1 MGPSARVLYLL
12 GWRLST
18 VVRLREIVYTRSLV
32 ETASI
37 SGSGSSATTDR
48 RLALL
53 GGTPIGVSAK
63 PHYPRFT
70 EQARRDIDNVLREGD
85 MVGLGRAHP
94 SIDAAERA
102 IAEWQ
107 GVDYCLTTSSGHASL
122 HAALMGL
129 QITGGAEVIT
139 TPYTWG
145 ASTSPILYN
154 NALPVFADVDPDRG
168 LLDPDSVR
176 EAIGPRTEAIL
187 VTHIYGQPANMT
199 ALCDVASEHGL
210 ALIED
215 GSQAHGA
222 THRGK
227 RVGGFGDA
235 GGFSCMGAKLLAT
248 SEAGYLVTG
257 RGDVYWNA
265 VISCQHAGGTEHP
278 GRAAEDGFPSDLRPY
293 MDSLHYTYR
302 LSVLNAILLVHQ
314 LAKLDEENA
323 NRIQNRAWFVE
334 AIDGVGSIS
343 VPEYPDGEP
352 VYHIVSLNF
361 VAEHAGISKQT
372 YLAALKA
379 EGVPAFSYIDVPMHR
394 LERLRPDT
402 QAPRTMWAERLAR
415 ARMNYGALELPGC
428 EAKVERS
435 FEMSWN
441 WIDKDREAM
450 NRLAA
455 AFIKVEE
462 QLDAL
467 RSFERSSR

>member
-1 MGPSARVLYLL
+1 VEAARV
-12 GWRLST
+12 
-18 VVRLREIVYTRSLV
+18 
-32 ETASI
+32 
-37 SGSGSSATTDR
+37 SGPGSAAATDQ

-53 GGTPIGVSAK
+53 GGTPVGVPSK

-70 EQARRDIDNVLREGD
+70 DQARHDIDEVLREGD

-94 SIDAAERA
+94 WVDAAEQA
-102 IAEWQ
+102 IAEWHD
-107 GVDYCLTTSSGHASL
+107 VAHCLTTSSGHASL
-122 HAALMGL
+122 HACLMGL

-154 NALPVFADVDPDRG
+154 NALPVFADVDPEHG
-168 LLDPDSVR
+168 LLDADSVR

-199 ALCDVASEHGL
+199 ALVQLASDHGL

-222 THRGK
+222 RHRGK

-235 GGFSCMGAKLLAT
+235 AGFSCMGGKLLAT
-248 SEAGYLVTG
+248 SEAGYLVTN
-257 RGDVYWNA
+257 RNDAYWNA
-265 VISCQHAGGTEHP
+265 VISCQHAGGTEHA
-278 GRAAEDGFPSDLRPY
+278 GRADEEGFPSDLRPY
-293 MDSLHYTYR
+293 MDSLHLTYR
-302 LSVLNAILLVHQ
+302 VSVLNAILLVHQ
-314 LAKLDEENA
+314 LTKLDEEND

-334 AIDGVGSIS
+334 AIDGVASVS

-352 VYHIVSLNF
+352 VYHMVSLNF
-361 VAEHAGISKQT
+361 VPEHAGISKQT
-372 YLAALKA
+372 YLAALQA
-379 EGVPAFSYIDVPMHR
+379 EGVPAFSYIETPLHR
-394 LERLRPDT
+394 LERLRAGT
-402 QAPRTMWAERLAR
+402 QAPRTMWADRLAR
-415 ARMNYGALELPGC
+415 SGMDYGSLELPGC
-428 EAKVERS
+428 DAKVERS

-441 WIDKDREAM
+441 WIDRDHAAM
-450 NRLAA
+450 ERLAS

-467 RSFERSSR
+467 RTHERSLG

>member
-1 MGPSARVLYLL
+1 
-12 GWRLST
+12 
-18 VVRLREIVYTRSLV
+18 V
-32 ETASI
+32 ETASV
-37 SGSGSSATTDR
+37 SGPGSSATTHSK
-48 RLALL
+48 LALL
-53 GGTPIGVSAK
+53 GGTPSGVPAK

-70 EQARRDIDNVLREGD
+70 EQARRDIDDVLRDGD

-94 SIDAAERA
+94 WIDAAERA
-102 IAEWQ
+102 IAQWH
-107 GVDYCLTTSSGHASL
+107 GVDHCLTTSSGHASL
-122 HAALMGL
+122 HACLMGL
-129 QITGGAEVIT
+129 QITDGAEVIT

-154 NALPVFADVDPDRG
+154 DAVPVFADVDPERG

-176 EAIGPRTEAIL
+176 DAIGARTEAIL

-199 ALCDVASEHGL
+199 ALCEIAAEHGL

-222 THRGK
+222 KHRGR

-235 GGFSCMGAKLLAT
+235 GGFSCMGGKLLAT
-248 SEAGYLVTG
+248 SEAGYLVTS
-257 RGDVYWNA
+257 RSDAYWNA

-302 LSVLNAILLVHQ
+302 VSVLNAILLVHQ

-334 AIDGVGSIS
+334 AIEGVGSVS
-343 VPEYPDGEP
+343 VPEYPEDEP
-352 VYHIVSLNF
+352 VYHMVSLNF
-361 VAEHAGISKQT
+361 VPEHAGISKQT
-372 YLAALKA
+372 YLAALQA
-379 EGVPAFSYIDVPMHR
+379 EGVSAFGYIEVPLHR
-394 LERLRPDT
+394 LERLRPGT
-402 QAPRTMWAERLAR
+402 QAPRTVWAERLAQR
-415 ARMNYGALELPGC
+415 GIDYAALELPGC
-428 EAKVERS
+428 DAKVERS

-441 WIDKDREAM
+441 WIDRDREAM

-467 RSFERSSR
+467 RSYERSLR

>member
-1 MGPSARVLYLL
+1 MARA
-12 GWRLST
+12 
-18 VVRLREIVYTRSLV
+18 RESVYTRSLV

-37 SGSGSSATTDR
+37 SGSGSSATTAGK
-48 RLALL
+48 LALL
-53 GGTPIGVSAK
+53 GGSPIGVPAK

-70 EQARRDIDNVLREGD
+70 EQARRDIDDLLREGD
-85 MVGLGRAHP
+85 LVGLGRAHP
-94 SIDAAERA
+94 WIDSAERA
-102 IAEWQ
+102 ISEWH

-122 HAALMGL
+122 HACLMGL

-154 NALPVFADVDPDRG
+154 NALPVFADVDPERG

-199 ALCDVASEHGL
+199 ALCKVASEHGL

-222 THRGK
+222 KHRG
-227 RVGGFGDA
+227 RRIGGFGDA
-235 GGFSCMGAKLLAT
+235 GGFSCMGGKLLAT
-248 SEAGYLVTG
+248 SEAGYLVT
-257 RGDVYWNA
+257 RRDDVYWNA
-265 VISCQHAGGTEHP
+265 VISCQHAGGSEHA

-334 AIDGVGSIS
+334 AIEGVGSVS

-361 VAEHAGISKQT
+361 MAEHAGISKQT
-372 YLAALKA
+372 YLAALQA
-379 EGVPAFSYIDVPMHR
+379 EGVSAFSYVDVPMHR
-394 LERLRPDT
+394 LERLRPGT
-402 QAPRTMWAERLAR
+402 QAPRTMWADRLAR
-415 ARMNYGALELPGC
+415 SGMDYAALELPGC

-435 FEMSWN
+435 FEMGWN
-441 WIDKDREAM
+441 WIDQDREAM

-462 QLDAL
+462 RLDAL
-467 RSFERSSR
+467 RSHERSLR

>member
-1 MGPSARVLYLL
+1 VKAARVS
-12 GWRLST
+12 GPGSPVST
-18 VVRLREIVYTRSLV
+18 
-32 ETASI
+32 
-37 SGSGSSATTDR
+37 GHK
-48 RLALL
+48 LALL
-53 GGTPIGVSAK
+53 GGTPVGVPDK

-70 EQARRDIDNVLREGD
+70 EQARRDIDDVLRDGD

-94 SIDAAERA
+94 WVDAAERA
-102 IAEWQ
+102 IEEWH
-107 GVDYCLTTSSGHASL
+107 GVSHCLTTSSGHASL

-129 QITGGAEVIT
+129 QITAGAEVIT

-154 NALPVFADVDPDRG
+154 NALPVFADVDPERG

-187 VTHIYGQPANMT
+187 VTHIYGQPADMT
-199 ALCDVASEHGL
+199 ALRRVASERGL

-222 THRGK
+222 KHRGR

-235 GGFSCMGAKLLAT
+235 AGFSCMGGKLLAT
-248 SEAGYLVTG
+248 SEAGYLVTN
-257 RGDVYWNA
+257 RDDAYWNA
-265 VISCQHAGGTEHP
+265 VISCQHAGGTEHA
-278 GRAAEDGFPSDLRPY
+278 GRADEDGFPSDLRPY
-293 MDSLHYTYR
+293 TDSLHLTYR
-302 LSVLNAILLVHQ
+302 VSVLNAILLVHQ

-323 NRIQNRAWFVE
+323 NRTKNRAWFVD
-334 AIDGVGSIS
+334 AIDGVGSVS
-343 VPEYPDGEP
+343 VPGYADGEP
-352 VYHIVSLNF
+352 VYHMVSLNF

-372 YLAALKA
+372 YLAALQA
-379 EGVPAFSYIDVPMHR
+379 EGVPAFSYIAVPLHR
-394 LERLRPDT
+394 LERLRPGS

-415 ARMNYGALELPGC
+415 SGMNYAALELPGC
-428 EAKVERS
+428 DAKVDRS

-441 WIDKDREAM
+441 WIDRDREAM

-462 QLDAL
+462 NLDAL
-467 RSFERSSR
+467 RGYERSLR

>member
-1 MGPSARVLYLL
+1 
-12 GWRLST
+12 
-18 VVRLREIVYTRSLV
+18 V
-32 ETASI
+32 ETARAP
-37 SGSGSSATTDR
+37 GSDR
-48 RLALL
+48 SVSTGDGLALL
-53 GGTPIGVSAK
+53 GGAPVGIPAK

-70 EQARRDIDNVLREGD
+70 EQARRDIDAALRDGD

-94 SIDAAERA
+94 WVDAAEGA
-102 IAEWQ
+102 IAEWH
-107 GVDYCLTTSSGHASL
+107 GVGHCLTTSSGHAAL

-129 QITGGAEVIT
+129 QVTGGAEVIT

-145 ASTSPILYN
+145 ASISPILYN
-154 NALPVFADVDPDRG
+154 NAVPVFADVDPERG

-199 ALCDVASEHGL
+199 ALSKVAAEHDL

-222 THRGK
+222 KHRGR

-235 GGFSCMGAKLLAT
+235 AGFSCMGAKLLAT
-248 SEAGYLVTG
+248 SEAGYLVTN
-257 RGDVYWNA
+257 RDDAYWDA

-278 GRAAEDGFPSDLRPY
+278 GRAGEDGFPSGLRSY
-293 MDSLHYTYR
+293 TDSLHFTYR
-302 LSVLNAILLVHQ
+302 VSVLNAILLVHQ

-334 AIDGVGSIS
+334 AIDGVGAVS

-352 VYHIVSLNF
+352 VYHMVSLNF

-372 YLAALKA
+372 YLAALQA
-379 EGVPAFSYIDVPMHR
+379 EGVPAFSYIDVPLHR
-394 LERLRPDT
+394 LERLRPGT
-402 QAPRTMWAERLAR
+402 EAPRTMWAERLAR
-415 ARMNYGALELPGC
+415 SGMDYAALELPGC
-428 EAKVERS
+428 DAKVERS

-441 WIDKDREAM
+441 WIDTDREAM

-467 RSFERSSR
+467 RAYERSSR

>member
-1 MGPSARVLYLL
+1 M
-12 GWRLST
+12 
-18 VVRLREIVYTRSLV
+18 
-32 ETASI
+32 ETAST
-37 SGSGSSATTDR
+37 SGPGSSATTDR
-48 RLALL
+48 KLALL
-53 GGTPIGVSAK
+53 GGTPIGAPAK

-70 EQARRDIDNVLREGD
+70 EQARRDVDDLLREGD
-85 MVGLGRAHP
+85 MVALGRAHP
-94 SIDAAERA
+94 WIDAAEGA
-102 IAEWQ
+102 IAQWH

-122 HAALMGL
+122 HAILIGL

-154 NALPVFADVDPDRG
+154 NAVPVFADVDPDRG
-168 LLDPDSVR
+168 LLDPESVR

-199 ALCDVASEHGL
+199 ALCEIAAEHGL

-222 THRGK
+222 KHRGK

-235 GGFSCMGAKLLAT
+235 GGFSCMGGKLLAT
-248 SEAGYLVTG
+248 SEAGYLVTN
-257 RGDVYWNA
+257 RDDAYWNA
-265 VISCQHAGGTEHP
+265 VISCQHAGGTEHA
-278 GRAAEDGFPSDLRPY
+278 GRASEDGFPSDLRPY
-293 MDSLHYTYR
+293 TDSLHLTYR

-334 AIDGVGSIS
+334 ALDGVQS
-343 VPEYPDGEP
+343 VAVPDYPDGDP

-372 YLAALKA
+372 YLAALQA

-394 LERLRPDT
+394 LERLRPGT
-402 QAPRTMWAERLAR
+402 QAPRTMFAERLKSTGVDYAS
-415 ARMNYGALELPGC
+415 LELPGC
-428 EAKVERS
+428 EAKVGRS

-441 WIDKDREAM
+441 WIDRDREAM

-467 RSFERSSR
+467 RGYEQSMA

>member
-1 MGPSARVLYLL
+1 MSF
-12 GWRLST
+12 
-18 VVRLREIVYTRSLV
+18 
-32 ETASI
+32 
-37 SGSGSSATTDR
+37 ATTDG

-53 GGTPIGVSAK
+53 GGAPIGIPDK

-70 EQARRDIDNVLREGD
+70 AEARREIDDLLRAGD

-102 IAEWQ
+102 IAEWH

-154 NALPVFADVDPDRG
+154 NAVPVFADVDPERG
-168 LLDPDSVR
+168 LLDPDAVR

-199 ALCDVASEHGL
+199 ALREVASGHGL

-222 THRGK
+222 RHRGR

-235 GGFSCMGAKLLAT
+235 AGFSCMGAKLLAT
-248 SEAGYLVTG
+248 SEAGYMVTN
-257 RGDVYWNA
+257 RDDAYWNA
-265 VISCQHAGGTEHP
+265 VISCQHAGGTEHA
-278 GRAAEDGFPSDLRPY
+278 GRADEPGFPSDLRPY
-293 MDSLHYTYR
+293 MDSLHLTYR

-314 LAKLDEENA
+314 LSKLDEENA

-334 AIDGVGSIS
+334 AIDGVESVS
-343 VPEYPDGEP
+343 VPDYPDGDP
-352 VYHIVSLNF
+352 VYHMVSLNF
-361 VAEHAGISKQT
+361 VAEHAGISKET
-372 YLAALKA
+372 YLAALRA
-379 EGVPAFSYIDVPMHR
+379 EGVSAFAYVEVPLHH
-394 LERLRPDT
+394 LERLRPGT
-402 QAPRTMWAERLAR
+402 QAPRTMWFERWSRSGIDYAD
-415 ARMNYGALELPGC
+415 LELPGC
-428 EAKVERS
+428 AAKVERS

-441 WIDKDREAM
+441 WIDEDREAM

-467 RSFERSSR
+467 RAYERSLR

>member
-1 MGPSARVLYLL
+1 M
-12 GWRLST
+12 ST
-18 VVRLREIVYTRSLV
+18 VAGGHGIVYTRPPV
-32 ETASI
+32 ETASL
-37 SGSGSSATTDR
+37 SGSGSSVAADG

-53 GGTPIGVSAK
+53 GGTPVGLAAR

-70 EQARRDIDNVLREGD
+70 EQARRDIDEVLREGD

-94 SIDAAERA
+94 WIDAAEGG
-102 IAEWQ
+102 IAEWH
-107 GVDYCLTTSSGHASL
+107 GVGRCLTTSSGHASL

-129 QITGGAEVIT
+129 QITAGAEVIT
-139 TPYTWG
+139 TPYSWG

-154 NALPVFADVDPDRG
+154 NALPMFADVDPERG

-187 VTHIYGQPANMT
+187 ATHIYGQPADMT
-199 ALCDVASEHGL
+199 ALRKVADEHGL

-222 THRGK
+222 KHRGR

-235 GGFSCMGAKLLAT
+235 SGFSCMGAKLLAT
-248 SEAGYLVTG
+248 SEAGYMVTN
-257 RGDVYWNA
+257 RDDVYWNA
-265 VISCQHAGGTEHP
+265 VISCQHAGGTEHQ
-278 GRAAEDGFPSDLRPY
+278 GRADEDGFPSDLRPY
-293 MDSLHYTYR
+293 MDSLHLTYR
-302 LSVLNAILLVHQ
+302 VSVLNAILLVHQ

-323 NRIQNRAWFVE
+323 NRVQNRAWFVD
-334 AIDGVGSIS
+334 AINGVGSVS
-343 VPEYPDGEP
+343 VPTYPDGDP

-361 VAEHAGISKQT
+361 APEHAGISKQT
-372 YLAALKA
+372 YLAALQA
-379 EGVPAFSYIDVPMHR
+379 EGVPAFSYIAVPLHR
-394 LERLRPDT
+394 LERLRPET
-402 QAPRTMWAERLAR
+402 QAPRTMWAQRLAR
-415 ARMNYGALELPGC
+415 TGTDYAALELPGC
-428 EAKVERS
+428 DAKVERS

-441 WIDKDREAM
+441 WIDPDREAM

-467 RSFERSSR
+467 RSHERSSR